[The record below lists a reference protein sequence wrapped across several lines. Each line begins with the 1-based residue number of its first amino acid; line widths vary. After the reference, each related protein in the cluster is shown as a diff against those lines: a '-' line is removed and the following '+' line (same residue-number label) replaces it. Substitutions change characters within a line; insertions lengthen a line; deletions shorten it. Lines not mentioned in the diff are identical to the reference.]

1 MRVGTPKM
9 LDFLGWLRRRRLYLK
24 KNLEAFGYCEL
35 ANVDGAGLE
44 VK

>member
-9 LDFLGWLRRRRLYLK
+9 LDFLGWLRRRRLSLK
-24 KNLEAFGYCEL
+24 KSLEAFGYCEL
-35 ANVDGAGLE
+35 VNVDGGGEE